1 MFPFDHLFETT
12 TAIRLPRSNA
22 INCFI
27 NNLFR
32 MFPGFPG
39 ILLPCAVLARQ
50 DTRAM
55 RLGMVNAGILRNL
68 MWNMTSMTRNNI
80 TVAVGEL

>member
-1 MFPFDHLFETT
+1 MFPFGHLFKTNP
-12 TAIRLPRSNA
+12 AIGLPRGNA

-27 NNLFR
+27 IDLFR

-50 DTRAM
+50 DTRPM
-55 RLGMVNAGILRNL
+55 RFGTMIAGILWNF
-68 MWNMTSMTRNNI
+68 MWNMTSITRNNI
-80 TVAVGEL
+80 TAAVGEL